1 MQMKTAGH
9 VPRLVLKGILIITA
23 LSVCTGFLACKSK
36 NDRVSVLLSAGT
48 DYPLAQTT
56 YK

>member
-36 NDRVSVLLSAGT
+36 KDRVSVLLSAGT